1 MFSTARFLQYILL
14 QYTSTELSTPSYFYI
29 MSVRYL
35 FIGFGMNSHLS
46 PHHRTYLIEFY
57 MDWIC
62 KIYFY
67 DFDTVFKQ
75 VLVSN
80 IYDFQAMC

>member
-1 MFSTARFLQYILL
+1 
-14 QYTSTELSTPSYFYI
+14 
-29 MSVRYL
+29 
-35 FIGFGMNSHLS
+35 
-46 PHHRTYLIEFY
+46 

-75 VLVSN
+75 VWVSN
-80 IYDFQAMC
+80 IYDFQAMS